1 MEGVEGGGVR
11 LAFERT
17 GASGDPVVLI
27 HGGWDDHRSWDPVVP
42 RLAEALR
49 VIAYDRRGH
58 GESRGPARDR
68 PVHHDASDLG
78 MLLETTGEFPAHLV
92 GQGFGGVVALRLAV
106 DRPELVRSVVAHEP
120 PFVAWAEGASSGPSA
135 SGSVAAQV
143 RRIQALARSEPELAA
158 EAYLAV
164 FASPEEQWGQL
175 GPSARR
181 ELASNGPAWA
191 EEMADPE
198 VWRAGWEE
206 LSGVPVPVLLTA
218 GGRSPAFAARVDER
232 LASSLPNATAVRL
245 SEGGHFVQ
253 RTDPGLWVG
262 VLGSFLLERNVPS
275 T

>member
-1 MEGVEGGGVR
+1 MEQIENGEVR

-17 GASGDPVVLI
+17 GGSGDPVVLI
-27 HGGWDDHRSWDPVVP
+27 HGGWDDHRSWEPVVP

-68 PVHHDASDLG
+68 PVLSDASDLG
-78 MLLETTGEFPAHLV
+78 MLLEATGEFPAHLV

-106 DRPELVRSVVAHEP
+106 DRPELVRSVVAHEA
-120 PFVAWAEGASSGPSA
+120 PFLAWAAGASADDPA
-135 SGSVAAQV
+135 PNSVEAQV
-143 RRIQALARSEPELAA
+143 RRVQGLVRSEPERAA
-158 EAYLAV
+158 DAYLAV
-164 FASPEEQWGQL
+164 FASPEEQWTQL

-181 ELASNGPAWA
+181 DLATNGPAWA
-191 EEMADPE
+191 EEMSDPV
-198 VWRAGWEE
+198 VWRAGGEE
-206 LSGVPVPVLLTA
+206 LSSVSVPVLLTA
-218 GGRSPAFAARVDER
+218 GGRSPTFAARINEA
-232 LASSLPNATAVRL
+232 LASTLPNATAVVL
-245 SEGGHFVQ
+245 SEGGHFVL